1 MAMSIIAAEKAR
13 QVIVSTAF
21 AIAISLPASSW
32 LFSGSID
39 ISETEGR
46 RLAALPEIPLD
57 ERLLKEFPNKFENY
71 FDDHYGFRSTLI
83 ESNRAWKAFVFK
95 KSFTRRVIRG
105 SDDWLFF
112 NDRGSLADFIGQ
124 KRLSVEEL
132 RAWEQYLLDKK
143 TWLNSMGIEY
153 LFVPIPNKM
162 TVYPEHLPTRIK
174 GSQKESRLDQ
184 LEALL
189 NAGSLFGDH
198 LFLKEVLVREKESG
212 PKLLEN
218 YLGNQREPVGDL
230 YLHSDTHWT
239 SLGGFIAYRQI
250 IKRLQKMLP
259 GLEPPLSISDQRVES
274 VLATK
279 TDLARILS
287 IPSKEIHH
295 ALWPKASCWDGKRR
309 FVKSFEGTEAFQ
321 RKKRERGRAA
331 IPFKSVC
338 AQRRFKAVIAHDSF
352 GNRIRS
358 FFGESF
364 GEAVF
369 MGDFDLIGM
378 EQFLREYKPDV
389 FVDLRIERLVPGL
402 LVSDEKLRGA
412 ALQVRNRP

>member
-1 MAMSIIAAEKAR
+1 MAMSIIAAEKVY
-13 QVIVSTAF
+13 QVIVSAVF

-32 LFSGSID
+32 LFSQSND

-46 RLAALPEIPLD
+46 RLAALPDIPLD
-57 ERLLKEFPNKFENY
+57 EKLLKEFPKEFESY

-83 ESNRAWKAFVFK
+83 ESNRAWKAFAFK

-105 SDDWLFF
+105 SGDWLFF

-124 KRLSVEEL
+124 KRLNLEEL

-184 LEALL
+184 LEGFLSA
-189 NAGSLFGDH
+189 NSLFRDH
-198 LFLKEVLVREKESG
+198 LFLTEVLVREKESG
-212 PKLLEN
+212 PEMLAN
-218 YLGNQREPVGDL
+218 YLGSQKGSVGDL

-239 SLGGFIAYRQI
+239 SLGGFIAYQQI
-250 IKRLQKMLP
+250 IHRLQKMLP
-259 GLEPPLSISDQRVES
+259 GLEPPLTISDQRVES

-287 IPSKEIHH
+287 LPAEEIHPV
-295 ALWPKASCWDGKRR
+295 LWPKVSCSDGKQR
-309 FVKSFEGTEAFQ
+309 FVKSFETTEAFQ
-321 RKKRERGRAA
+321 RKKSERGRAA
-331 IPFKSVC
+331 LPLKSVC

-358 FFGESF
+358 FFSESF

-378 EQFLREYKPDV
+378 EEFLREYKPDV

-402 LVSDEKLRGA
+402 LVSDEKLKRA
-412 ALQVRNRP
+412 ALQIRKRL